1 MMFSRVCQL
10 LRVTCEIINAFFKN
24 DYLSLIYSFTDDQFS
39 VSIVRALEF
48 QNLKLI
54 IILLI

>member
-1 MMFSRVCQL
+1 M
-10 LRVTCEIINAFFKN
+10 INAFFKN
-24 DYLSLIYSFTDDQFS
+24 DYLSPIHSFTDDQFCL
-39 VSIVRALEF
+39 SIVRALEY